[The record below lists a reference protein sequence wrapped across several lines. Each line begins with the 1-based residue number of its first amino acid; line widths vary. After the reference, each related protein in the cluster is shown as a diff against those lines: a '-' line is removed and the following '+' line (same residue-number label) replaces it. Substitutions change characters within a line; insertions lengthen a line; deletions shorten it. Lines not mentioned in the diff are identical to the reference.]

1 MEEASSISLAR
12 IEEARRVIDP
22 VFLDT
27 PQFRSELI
35 GEALDCE
42 VVLKIECLNPIRSF
56 KGRGACYFAHRNRSS
71 APAPWVCA
79 SAGNF
84 GQGLAYAARKHSI
97 PLVVFAGEAA
107 NPVKLERMRRL
118 RAEVRLV
125 GRDFDAAKESAR
137 RFAEEKGLTFIED
150 GREASIAE
158 GAGTIAV
165 ELLQRGDRFDA
176 VLVPVGN
183 GALING
189 IGSWLK
195 ARSPRTSVLGV
206 GTVRAPAMERSFR
219 TGKPVS
225 LPGPVVTMADGVG
238 ARVAVPEAV
247 DTMLRVVDDMLLVE
261 EEEILRAM
269 RSIFRELGLVVEGA
283 GAVTLAAASVFRER
297 FRGKRLALIV
307 GGANASDEDVER
319 LQGGG

>member
-1 MEEASSISLAR
+1 MEEASPLSLAR
-12 IEEARRVIDP
+12 IEEARTVIDP
-22 VFLDT
+22 IFLDT
-27 PQFRSELI
+27 PQFRSESL
-35 GEALDCE
+35 GEALGCD
-42 VVLKIECLNPIRSF
+42 VVFKIECLNPIRSF
-56 KGRGACYFAHRNRSS
+56 KGRGACYFAHLNQS

-84 GQGLAYAARKHSI
+84 GQGMAYVARKHSI
-97 PLVVFAGEAA
+97 HLMVFAAETA

-118 RAEVRLV
+118 GAEVRLI
-125 GRDFDAAKESAR
+125 GSDFDAAKESGR
-137 RFAEEKGLTFIED
+137 RFAEDEGLTFIED
-150 GREASIAE
+150 GRESSISE
-158 GAGTIAV
+158 GAGTIAA
-165 ELLQRGDRFDA
+165 ELLQRNDRFDA

-195 ARSPRTSVLGV
+195 ARSPATSVLGA

-219 TGKPVS
+219 TGKPVW

-247 DTMLRVVDDMLLVE
+247 ETMLRVVDDVLLVE
-261 EEEILRAM
+261 EDEILRAM

-307 GGANASDEDVER
+307 GGGNASDEDIER
-319 LQGGG
+319 LLGGG